1 MSCLSLCPLLSGA
14 HGHFW
19 VITDAKFSRK
29 LNFDRRKTTAPLFVF
44 PPQICSSWMLF
55 DSAQITPF
63 QKGGTW
69 GIWAYA
75 GAPLALA
82 TKDILKAEKEDSNHP
97 EFL

>member
-1 MSCLSLCPLLSGA
+1 
-14 HGHFW
+14 
-19 VITDAKFSRK
+19 
-29 LNFDRRKTTAPLFVF
+29 
-44 PPQICSSWMLF
+44 MLF